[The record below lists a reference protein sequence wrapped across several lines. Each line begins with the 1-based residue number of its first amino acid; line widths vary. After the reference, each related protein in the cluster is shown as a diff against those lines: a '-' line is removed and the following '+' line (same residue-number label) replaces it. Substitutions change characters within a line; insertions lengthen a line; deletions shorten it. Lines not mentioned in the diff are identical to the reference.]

1 MSAVEPEALAS
12 SSIAADLADLI
23 YERWLAA
30 GNAGYTGDHAGIE
43 ALCVLSECLRDYAAD
58 PKGSEATM
66 QIAARILAQLP
77 ERPPR
82 GEFQARILT
91 ALRRRTSP

>member
-1 MSAVEPEALAS
+1 MSAPEPEAIAS
-12 SSIAADLADLI
+12 GSIAADLADLI

-43 ALCVLSECLRDYAAD
+43 AMCVLSECLRSYAAD

-66 QIAARILAQLP
+66 RIAVRVLAQLS
-77 ERPPR
+77 ERPPQGR
-82 GEFQARILT
+82 FQTLLLQ
-91 ALRRRTSP
+91 ALRRQTKT